1 MVGSVAGDG
10 GRSAAGEVVTR
21 DTCASGDDG
30 SWRWP
35 DTMVEGSPFQSST
48 ALVTV
53 EREGVIDAWVMPLS
67 AERPAFEVPMRA
79 HYGPNAFISVLAVRG
94 RVSAPLRRPM
104 HAG

>member
-35 DTMVEGSPFQSST
+35 DTMVEGSPFQSSIVGISVP
-48 ALVTV
+48 AEPLC
-53 EREGVIDAWVMPLS
+53 REPKL
-67 AERPAFEVPMRA
+67 FEVCDFYGKKNPRWGAGAREERA
-79 HYGPNAFISVLAVRG
+79 RG
-94 RVSAPLRRPM
+94 SIVSYSS
-104 HAG
+104 HDHV